1 MNFDIDDSHPAFRRE
16 VSTFLDDFVTS
27 DLFERCRRTGTLHDW
42 DLHRALAARGWFA
55 GGWPTEYGGRG
66 EEGSLEILTL
76 SDELELRGIPADG
89 LGMTMLV
96 ANVIM
101 HAGSEEMKR
110 SVLPRVIS
118 GEILM
123 CLGYTESHGGSDVAA
138 AKTTAVKD
146 GDDWVINGHKMFTT
160 LAHEAEYV
168 FLLTRTN
175 SDVPKHRGLTMF
187 LVPMDA
193 PGVEV
198 HPILTIGDVRTNV
211 TYYSDVVVSDAA
223 RVGEIEAGWGV
234 MGIALMYERT
244 GGGADARLL
253 DDAVRAASVVVTN
266 DGSGLLEDDSV
277 RERLGRLAI
286 EREISSLLRL
296 RSQWAAAQGSRSMVE
311 GSMFKLFSAESQ
323 VRAASDLLDIFGSLG
338 LIEPGDPAAP
348 GSGEFAHEYR
358 HSIVLPI
365 YGGSSEVQRR
375 IIAEARLGLPRSN
388 R

>member
-1 MNFDIDDSHPAFRRE
+1 MNFDIDDSNPAFRRE
-16 VSTFLDDFVTS
+16 VSTFLDEFVTP
-27 DLFERCRRTGTLHDW
+27 DLFERCRRTGTLHAW

-66 EEGSLEILTL
+66 GEGSLEILTL

-138 AKTTAVKD
+138 AKTTAVRD
-146 GDDWVINGHKMFTT
+146 GDNWVINGHKMFTT

-198 HPILTIGDVRTNV
+198 HPISTIGDVRTNV
-211 TYYSDVVVSDAA
+211 TYYSDVVVPDAA
-223 RVGEIEAGWGV
+223 RVGEIDDGWGV
-234 MGIALMYERT
+234 MGIALMYERA
-244 GGGADARLL
+244 GGGADVRLF
-253 DDAVRAASVVVTN
+253 DDAVRAARVVVTT

-323 VRAASDLLDIFGSLG
+323 VRAASDLLDIFGPLG
-338 LIEPGDPAAP
+338 LIESGDSAAP
-348 GSGEFAHEYR
+348 GSGEFVHDYR

-375 IIAEARLGLPRSN
+375 IIAEARLGLPRSS